1 MRILIADNF
10 GMLDRPTFGLVLVL
24 GPGSRFGP
32 LAPRCCFGGSMLD
45 SAGGH
50 SISGLIR
57 FVLPFLV
64 AN

>member
-1 MRILIADNF
+1 MGGLDF
-10 GMLDRPTFGLVLVL
+10 GMLDRPALVLVL
-24 GPGSRFGP
+24 DGPGLAHLGP
-32 LAPRCCFGGSMLD
+32 KCCFGGSMLD

-57 FVLPFLV
+57 FVLPCLV